1 MGNLYIVATPIGNLQ
16 DISFRAIETLKKA
29 DFVLCE
35 DTRKTG
41 FLLEKMIGHK
51 IPKEKL
57 GSYYEQNELKR
68 IPDVLNL
75 LIAGFNVA
83 LVSDAGTPLISDPGF
98 KLVRECLDKKIKV
111 ISIPGASSVTAAL
124 SVSGLPTDKFLF
136 LGFLPKRSGHRMSLL
151 KNVGKSQKFI
161 QPTVVFFETP
171 HRIKV
176 VLKELQSVFGDV
188 EIVVCRELT
197 KIYEEVKKNK
207 ISVFID
213 HYQKVKP
220 KGEIVILINLKEKIT
235 YSKAS

>member
-220 KGEIVILINLKEKIT
+220 KGEIVILFNLKEKVT

>member
-171 HRIKV
+171 HRIKA

-220 KGEIVILINLKEKIT
+220 KGEIVILFNLKEKVT